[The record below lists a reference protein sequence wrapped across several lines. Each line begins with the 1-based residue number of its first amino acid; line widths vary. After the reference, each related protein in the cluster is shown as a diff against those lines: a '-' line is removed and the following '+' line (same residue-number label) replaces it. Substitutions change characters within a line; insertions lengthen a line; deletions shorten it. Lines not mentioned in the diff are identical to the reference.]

1 MAVQK
6 VRKSRSKRNM
16 RRSHDAIGKPTFSID
31 TLGNTHRRH
40 HMSDDGT
47 YRGRQI
53 VKQKEEKEEIEEESN
68 S

>member
-16 RRSHDAIGKPTFSID
+16 RRAHDAIGKPTFSID
-31 TLGNTHRRH
+31 FLGNVHRRH
-40 HMSDDGT
+40 HMSEDGT

-53 VKQKEEKEEIEEESN
+53 VTQKEEIEETEEEAN

>member
-16 RRSHDAIGKPTFSID
+16 RRAHDAIGKPSLSID
-31 TLGNTHRRH
+31 SLGNVHRRH

-47 YRGRQI
+47 YKGRQI
-53 VKQKEEKEEIEEESN
+53 VKLKEERAEESN

>member
-16 RRSHDAIGKPTFSID
+16 RRAHDSIGKPTLSID
-31 TLGNTHRRH
+31 TLGNIHRRH
-40 HMSDDGT
+40 HMSEDGT

-53 VKQKEEKEEIEEESN
+53 VKLKEEVEEEAQEAN

>member
-16 RRSHDAIGKPTFSID
+16 RRAHDAIGKPAVSID
-31 TLGNTHRRH
+31 SLGNVHRRH
-40 HMSDDGT
+40 HMSEDGT

-53 VKQKEEKEEIEEESN
+53 VKQKEEIEETEEETN